1 MLALC
6 VTRMLGLRSEAST
19 RWIKRRDPVFEIS
32 GNQVIA
38 ERCRLCFQDGL
49 DLAHHRE
56 DMKPGAEGAGGLDRR
71 EQGFAAGGFII
82 EVNREQNVLVHVIL
96 TPTV

>member
-1 MLALC
+1 MTPARMAAAATTTHHRAAL
-6 VTRMLGLRSEAST
+6 
-19 RWIKRRDPVFEIS
+19 
-32 GNQVIA
+32 
-38 ERCRLCFQDGL
+38 GL

-71 EQGFAAGGFII
+71 EQGVAAGGFII

>member
-1 MLALC
+1 L
-6 VTRMLGLRSEAST
+6 
-19 RWIKRRDPVFEIS
+19 
-32 GNQVIA
+32 
-38 ERCRLCFQDGL
+38 GL

-71 EQGFAAGGFII
+71 EQGVAAGGFII